1 MIGRPTVGGDPGRA
15 RIGVPS
21 RTATTGRSVVVFAD
35 ADEDGAAALRR
46 LAGLSDVV
54 DSRDAEPR
62 DADARALRQ
71 ADAVVFPG
79 LGLAVAAVDP
89 RRLAEDGSVLAVTP
103 ELVQHVLPQVPEGYL
118 AGYRDAVTDLTGR
131 LLDLPGDTAE
141 PTTPPFADTL
151 QYTWGL
157 QATEVPASPR
167 TGRGIR
173 VAVLDTGVDLTH
185 PDLAGRSI
193 TATSFVAGQ
202 SPQDGHGHG
211 THCVG
216 TACGPRTPQGSRGYG
231 VAPDAEVFVG
241 KVLSDEGSGTDAEIL
256 AGIAWAVRN
265 GCQVISMSLGA
276 DVVEPSPAY
285 TAAGR
290 RALDQ
295 GSLIVAAAGNNAERE
310 NGDVGFVGVPANSPE
325 ILAVGALD
333 PSLAVA
339 WFSARS
345 SAVPGGQVRPGRARG
360 GRVLVLAAAGPLQ
373 HDQRYQHGDAARR
386 RPGRAV
392 GRGDRAARAGA
403 LADADPGRAAA
414 DRPVGRRRLGA
425 AARAA
430 VRAHPGGAVRGYR
443 APVTA
448 VIVTVDDAHRA
459 QLDAVAESL
468 RRHGLQVEQV
478 LAEVGLIAGQ
488 LPAGRALGELRVE
501 GVAAVEE
508 ARTVRL
514 PPPDA
519 PVQ

>member
-1 MIGRPTVGGDPGRA
+1 MAVGHHDLRRRAVRRAAPDEEAAVIGRPTVGGDPGRA

-89 RRLAEDGSVLAVTP
+89 GRLAEDGSVLAVTP

-131 LLDLPGDTAE
+131 LLGLPWDTAE

-173 VAVLDTGVDLTH
+173 VAVLDTGFDLGH
-185 PDLAGRSI
+185 PDFAGRAV

-202 SPQDGHGHG
+202 SPQDVHGHG

-295 GSLIVAAAGNNAERE
+295 GSLLVAAAGNNADRE

-333 PSLAVA
+333 PALAVA
-339 WFSARS
+339 WFSVRS
-345 SAVPGGQVRPGRARG
+345 SAVPGGQVD
-360 GRVLVLAAAGPLQ
+360 LAAPGVDVYSSWPLPDRYTTISGTSMATSHVAGLAALWAEETGLRGRELWQ
-373 HDQRYQHGDAARR
+373 TLTRAARR
-386 RPGRAV
+386 LTAPSADV
-392 GRGDRAARAGA
+392 GSGLP
-403 LADADPGRAAA
+403 LAPR
-414 DRPVGRRRLGA
+414 
-425 AARAA
+425 
-430 VRAHPGGAVRGYR
+430 
-443 APVTA
+443 
-448 VIVTVDDAHRA
+448 
-459 QLDAVAESL
+459 
-468 RRHGLQVEQV
+468 
-478 LAEVGLIAGQ
+478 
-488 LPAGRALGELRVE
+488 
-501 GVAAVEE
+501 
-508 ARTVRL
+508 
-514 PPPDA
+514 
-519 PVQ
+519 

>member
-1 MIGRPTVGGDPGRA
+1 VIGRPTVGGDPGRA

-89 RRLAEDGSVLAVTP
+89 GRLAEDGSVLAVTP

-131 LLDLPGDTAE
+131 LLGLPGDTAE

-173 VAVLDTGVDLTH
+173 VAVLDTGFDLGH
-185 PDLAGRSI
+185 PDFAGRAV

-202 SPQDGHGHG
+202 SPQDVHGHG

-290 RALDQ
+290 RALDHRGRCSWRPRATTPTGRTGTSASSACRPTARRSWPSARWTPPSRSP
-295 GSLIVAAAGNNAERE
+295 GSPSAAAPSP
-310 NGDVGFVGVPANSPE
+310 VG
-325 ILAVGALD
+325 
-333 PSLAVA
+333 
-339 WFSARS
+339 RS
-345 SAVPGGQVRPGRARG
+345 TWPRPGWTCTRPGRCRTATTRS
-360 GRVLVLAAAGPLQ
+360 AAPAWRRRTSPAWLRCGP
-373 HDQRYQHGDAARR
+373 R
-386 RPGRAV
+386 RPGC
-392 GRGDRAARAGA
+392 AG
-403 LADADPGRAAA
+403 GSS
-414 DRPVGRRRLGA
+414 GRR
-425 AARAA
+425 
-430 VRAHPGGAVRGYR
+430 
-443 APVTA
+443 
-448 VIVTVDDAHRA
+448 
-459 QLDAVAESL
+459 
-468 RRHGLQVEQV
+468 
-478 LAEVGLIAGQ
+478 
-488 LPAGRALGELRVE
+488 
-501 GVAAVEE
+501 
-508 ARTVRL
+508 
-514 PPPDA
+514 
-519 PVQ
+519 

>member
-1 MIGRPTVGGDPGRA
+1 VIGRPTTRRGPGVGRPGA
-15 RIGVPS
+15 PPP
-21 RTATTGRSVVVFAD
+21 APTTGRSVVVFAD
-35 ADEDGAAALRR
+35 PDEDGAATLRR
-46 LAGLSDVV
+46 LAGLSDVA
-54 DSRDAEPR
+54 DSRDAEPG

-89 RRLAEDGSVLAVTP
+89 QRLAGDGAVLAVTP
-103 ELVQHVLPQVPEGYL
+103 ELVHHVLPEVPEGYL

-141 PTTPPFADTL
+141 PTAPPFADTP

-157 QATEVPASPR
+157 QATEVPTSPR

-185 PDLAGRSI
+185 PDLAGRSV

-216 TACGPRTPQGSRGYG
+216 TACGPRTPQGTRGYG
-231 VAPDAEVFVG
+231 VASDTEVFVG

-285 TAAGR
+285 AAAGR

-295 GSLIVAAAGNNAERE
+295 GSLIVAAAGNNADRE

-333 PSLAVA
+333 PFLAVA

-345 SAVPGGQVRPGRARG
+345 GAVPGGQVD
-360 GRVLVLAAAGPLQ
+360 LAAPGVDVYSSWPLPDCYDTISGTSMATPHVAGLAALWAEETGLRGRELWQ
-373 HDQRYQHGDAARR
+373 TLTGAARR
-386 RPGRAV
+386 LTAPSVDV
-392 GRGDRAARAGA
+392 GSGLP
-403 LADADPGRAAA
+403 LAPR
-414 DRPVGRRRLGA
+414 
-425 AARAA
+425 
-430 VRAHPGGAVRGYR
+430 
-443 APVTA
+443 
-448 VIVTVDDAHRA
+448 
-459 QLDAVAESL
+459 
-468 RRHGLQVEQV
+468 
-478 LAEVGLIAGQ
+478 
-488 LPAGRALGELRVE
+488 
-501 GVAAVEE
+501 
-508 ARTVRL
+508 
-514 PPPDA
+514 
-519 PVQ
+519 